1 MDEVA
6 WDEQSNMPPPI
17 QLSLFLF
24 FSALPNELKEEIKK
38 ELTGTA
44 APSGV
49 WNWRMKFQ
57 QSAGASAIDECWFWF
72 VFDWWVM
79 GASSANGSA
88 KRREPNQKP
97 TMKSMKEEGNP
108 QWMKWNEDSNKPI
121 NKWNQLVWWNVWWRC
136 LLLAEWTEW
145 RGPAPKR
152 KRNEREN
159 WKFLIEWSCLLFS
172 FLLFSF
178 ISSFSLSSTA
188 QDWPLLIEEMK
199 R

>member
-97 TMKSMKEEGNP
+97 TMKSMKEEGNQ

-121 NKWNQLVWWNVWWRC
+121 NKSTSISLIWFLMALPVAGGMKRNGAPSQFY
-136 LLLAEWTEW
+136 W
-145 RGPAPKR
+145 RGKPKQ
-152 KRNEREN
+152 NQT
-159 WKFLIEWSCLLFS
+159 FLS
-172 FLLFSF
+172 
-178 ISSFSLSSTA
+178 
-188 QDWPLLIEEMK
+188 
-199 R
+199 